1 MLTGEAE
8 EVAEVALP
16 VEERVQRNNIFDRN
30 LSELAVS
37 FRVSSVYV
45 KPLEFDNI
53 EETVALLA
61 GTLEFD
67 EQQMLTELKTQRSFK
82 WLVRNISPSKAAEIE
97 SLKLN
102 GVYFYEEDERFYPSQ
117 VNISH
122 VIGEVKDEHGLSGIE
137 SFYDTLLRWEIGE
150 PGTEDEQEDKPV
162 AGKDLILT
170 LDVRMQKALEKE
182 KLERIIQAGRFAPTG
197 ANRQG
202 LQYVVLHR
210 AESIQMIR
218 GMALEALLNLAQKI
232 ETVTAKAQKTG
243 ETLPLKYQLMQFYP
257 PTWRNLADL
266 NKQGIDK
273 LFYHAP
279 ALIIGHFNPS
289 ESVTPNM
296 DPGLSAMQMLLMAEA
311 LELGTCLSGFTVFAL
326 EESSELRKTVQIPE
340 GHQVPFAFMLGY
352 PDVTFDRLV
361 SRKPAK
367 VKWL

>member
-1 MLTGEAE
+1 MEMISIDEGRCTLC
-8 EVAEVALP
+8 ALCIP
-16 VEERVQRNNIFDRN
+16 VCVRRILEEREGTVKVTDSTLCIQCGHCKAICPEDAPQLPFLNTEEFVPVHLQEDIPKPGQLMGF
-30 LSELAVS
+30 
-37 FRVSSVYV
+37 FRARRT
-45 KPLEFDNI
+45 I
-53 EETVALLA
+53 
-61 GTLEFD
+61 
-67 EQQMLTELKTQRSFK
+67 RIFK
-82 WLVRNISPSKAAEIE
+82 WKIPKKET
-97 SLKLN
+97 LK
-102 GVYFYEEDERFYPSQ
+102 
-117 VNISH
+117 
-122 VIGEVKDEHGLSGIE
+122 K
-137 SFYDTLLRWEIGE
+137 
-150 PGTEDEQEDKPV
+150 
-162 AGKDLILT
+162 
-170 LDVRMQKALEKE
+170 
-182 KLERIIQAGRFAPTG
+182 IIQAGRFAPTG

-210 AESIQMIR
+210 AESIQTIR
-218 GMALEALLNLAQKI
+218 GMAIEALLKLAQKI
-232 ETVTAKAQKTG
+232 ENATAKAQKTG

-257 PTWRNLADL
+257 TVWRNLADL

-361 SRKPAK
+361 SRNPAR